1 MKTRTMLTESE
12 QQRWTIIVITLP
24 VGAVLAFIYAFQI
37 LAVGETLGGWASLAF
52 SLVVLGLWG
61 AAIFRR
67 DWTPRVEWAFFLAMI
82 LYLCLMTIENVNLFA
97 GEHSKGEVYFS
108 DVLNAIIL
116 WLAITL
122 IASYLALPDRETSL
136 FLIAILAGMTAAF
149 LYHMLFKDGFRFSV
163 ILIWVQSFFA
173 LFVLV
178 LLITQMGRLH
188 KKYISTDDLTQVC
201 NRREIYRVLQ
211 RELSSSVRIGRPFSL
226 ILFDVDHFKRINDTH
241 GHMAGDRVLRE
252 TAELVS
258 RSIRSMDCLGR
269 WGGEEF
275 LLVLP
280 QTDLTAATLLAERLR
295 ELLSRRSFEGVNCVT
310 ASFGVTSFRAGQELE
325 DLLHAADRAMYRA
338 KQNGRNQ
345 VVVEPGG

>member
-1 MKTRTMLTESE
+1 MLTESE

-24 VGAVLAFIYAFQI
+24 VGAVLAFMYAFQI
-37 LAVGETLGGWASLAF
+37 LAVGETLGGWASLVF
-52 SLVVLGLWG
+52 SLVVFGLWS

-67 DWTPRVEWAFFLAMI
+67 DWTPRVEWAFFLVMI

-108 DVLNAIIL
+108 DALNAIIL
-116 WLAITL
+116 WLVITL
-122 IASYLALPDRETSL
+122 TASYLALPDRETSL
-136 FLIAILAGMTAAF
+136 LLIAILAGMTVAF
-149 LYHMLFKDGFRFSV
+149 LYHILFKGGFRFSV

-188 KKYISTDDLTQVC
+188 KKYISTDDLTQTC

-211 RELSSSVRIGRPFSL
+211 RELSFSVRMGKPFSI
-226 ILFDVDHFKRINDTH
+226 ILFDVDLFKQINDTH

-252 TAELVS
+252 TAELVN
-258 RSIRSMDCLGR
+258 RSIRTTDCLGR

-280 QTDLTAATLLAERLR
+280 QTDLTAATLLAERLC
-295 ELLSRRSFEGVNCVT
+295 ELLSERSFEGVDRVT

-345 VVVEPGG
+345 VVIEPGG